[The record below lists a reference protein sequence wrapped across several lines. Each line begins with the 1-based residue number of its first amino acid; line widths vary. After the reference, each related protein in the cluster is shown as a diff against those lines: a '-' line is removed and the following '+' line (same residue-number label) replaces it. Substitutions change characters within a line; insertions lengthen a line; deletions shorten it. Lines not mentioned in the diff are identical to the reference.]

1 MGATKGNEWWR
12 LRSSHGRN
20 PKFETPE
27 QLWEA
32 SLEYFEATDQRKWKK
47 TEFHGKD
54 AAKCIVD
61 QTTPYT
67 KTGLYIFLD
76 IGKDT
81 WVNYKDREGFLE
93 VTTRVEAII
102 YTQKLEGA
110 SVGAFNASIIA
121 RDLGLKDNSEITISK
136 PAPIFGDDSL

>member
-1 MGATKGNEWWR
+1 MEATKGNEWWR

-76 IGKDT
+76 IVEGT
-81 WVNYKDREGFLE
+81 WFNYKEKKDFFG